1 MGSFQRISPTLTK
14 LELILQKA
22 YVKREE
28 NQNAFQMNFGA
39 WSCQYA
45 FIRLFTTHINM
56 AVY

>member
-22 YVKREE
+22 YVEREE
-28 NQNAFQMNFGA
+28 NQNDFHMNFGA
-39 WSCQYA
+39 WSCQCT
-45 FIRLFTTHINM
+45 FIRLFTTYKNM